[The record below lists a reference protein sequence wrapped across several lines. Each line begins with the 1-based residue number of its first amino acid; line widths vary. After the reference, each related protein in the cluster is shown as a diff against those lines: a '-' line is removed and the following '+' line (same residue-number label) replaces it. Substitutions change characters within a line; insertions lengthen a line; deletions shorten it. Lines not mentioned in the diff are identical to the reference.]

1 MQIFPGQGV
10 SALGRRYFAPY
21 SSQPKRPL
29 VLNVFRLNWF
39 VFVPEMKY
47 GRDHDADAE
56 AAEKEPA
63 ISGQPDQQ
71 DEDERRRNKQ
81 TGSAAQPAS
90 GGFGLRIPFHTNTLP
105 AFYLKMART
114 RIGASSGGVSFASCK
129 GDPPGQ
135 QKSPLARA
143 LLEKVL
149 SIY

>member
-1 MQIFPGQGV
+1 
-10 SALGRRYFAPY
+10 
-21 SSQPKRPL
+21 
-29 VLNVFRLNWF
+29 
-39 VFVPEMKY
+39 MKY

-63 ISGQPDQQ
+63 ISRQPDQQ
-71 DEDERRRNKQ
+71 DEDERRRNNQ
-81 TGSAAQPAS
+81 TGSAAQAAS

-114 RIGASSGGVSFASCK
+114 RIGTSSGGVSFASFAK
-129 GDPPGQ
+129 ETLPGG
-135 QKSPLARA
+135 KKARLLARA